1 MPADD
6 FGLVGHT
13 IDQLRFDEV
22 VDGGGFGLVYRATH
36 MGLDEPVAVKCL
48 RIDKNVDEKL
58 TASFFQRFRDET
70 RILYRLSQGTLDIVR
85 GISSGTLRSPKTNE
99 DVPYMVLEWLDGHTL
114 SHELRARV
122 QAGRPY
128 SIEEIMELFAP
139 VFAAL
144 AHAHAQGIVHRDVK
158 PGNLFF
164 ARSREGKMRIK
175 VLDFGLA
182 KIYEPTLGVT
192 PSVETMKGV
201 ALCSPS
207 YGAPEQFV
215 KRFGDIGPWTDVY
228 ALALVILELLSLKK
242 ARHADT
248 LVEGLGKAIA
258 KETASPTAE
267 SLGVF
272 LPPPVSLVLERAV
285 ARETRVRPADA
296 GRFERELRDAI
307 AQARAGHAR
316 DARRGD
322 MPSAMA
328 ATIVKPGAHPD
339 DLKATN
345 VLPPRSAAPN
355 ALNATAILPQG
366 MGGVAPPR
374 TSSSSQMAAIRPSS
388 PPGPP
393 NHAPHQAHRAPP
405 HGPGPQSA
413 HGPYAPDPRA
423 HAGQGAQGHA
433 HPAAQAGRRPS
444 HGAMA
449 SPFPQRGP
457 DNRPSSGP
465 PQPMLSPL
473 PGPPPPMPATMYGQ
487 GGFMRV
493 PPSANGPS
501 SSAGERL
508 STASAAGPTHPSRN
522 GKTIA
527 VVLAIVAAALIVGAY
542 IAYDKLARHG
552 AIVPASEISEGIV

>member
-36 MGLDEPVAVKCL
+36 MGLGEPVAVKCL

-114 SHELRARV
+114 SHELRGRV
-122 QAGRPY
+122 QASRPY
-128 SIEEIMELFAP
+128 TIDEVMELFAP
-139 VFAAL
+139 VFSAL

-164 ARSREGKMRIK
+164 TRARDGKMRIK

-267 SLGVF
+267 SLGVS
-272 LPPPVSLVLERAV
+272 LPPAISLVLERAV

-296 GRFERELRDAI
+296 ARFERELQEAI
-307 AQARAGHAR
+307 AQTRAAAGA
-316 DARRGD
+316 ARREGG
-322 MPSAMA
+322 PSAMA
-328 ATIVKPGAHPD
+328 ATIVRPDAQAD

-355 ALNATAILPQG
+355 ALKSTALLPQG
-366 MGGVAPPR
+366 MGPQSMGAAMPPR
-374 TSSSSQMAAIRPSS
+374 TSSNSQLAAVRPSS

-393 NHAPHQAHRAPP
+393 GHAAHRAQPAP
-405 HGPGPQSA
+405 HGPPQHAA
-413 HGPYAPDPRA
+413 HP
-423 HAGQGAQGHA
+423 QA
-433 HPAAQAGRRPS
+433 HPAHANAHLHAQQAGRRPS

-449 SPFPQRGP
+449 SPFPPRGP
-457 DNRPSSGP
+457 ENRPSSGP

-493 PPSANGPS
+493 PPSTNGPS
-501 SSAGERL
+501 SSQGDRV
-508 STASAAGPTHPSRN
+508 SSVSAQGPAPAPGN
-522 GKTIA
+522 GKLIA
-527 VVLAIVAAALIVGAY
+527 VVLAFVSAALIVGAY
-542 IAYDKLARHG
+542 IAYDKLVRHG
-552 AIVPASEISEGIV
+552 TFAPAADHAEGHA